1 MKTIG
6 FKYAARSGTSVAIS
20 DMVVPPSKD
29 HILQEAQE
37 KVETL
42 DRQHKRGLITSEESQ
57 LDISIWNDAT
67 DAMQKAMI
75 DNLDPFNPVFM
86 MAISGAEAISLS

>member
-42 DRQHKRGLITSEESQ
+42 DRQHKRGLITSEEKYQ

-67 DAMQKAMI
+67 T
-75 DNLDPFNPVFM
+75 PCRRR
-86 MAISGAEAISLS
+86 